1 MPRIHIKMSF
11 SINFSPGAWQDP
23 PLLQHPFIENIREA
37 AWKYRLQSAAHFNV
51 PIDVCQATHTSNP
64 DRFANID
71 GDFQLCVG
79 FYNFGTDPI
88 FAVCR
93 PKIAKRGRE
102 KGKVMKGAVQVWS
115 RNKFVPLVRFFEAEF
130 PPIAGPASDEI
141 MYQWWHANGQSFNW
155 TGLPTEVK
163 ERILM
168 FCMHQSPPLPIQKK
182 SRGRV
187 RHVKQGAP
195 EVVGQLGRWASL
207 LTVSHQVRAISL
219 RLCFSGSSD
228 LEFSNGLCI
237 VAESYFSF
245 KRTIRRLGEHRQL
258 TKANSL
264 PSDEKA
270 RELETLYKTFPKI
283 YPQLDRFATFSHG
296 IHKIYLQ
303 LSFIHALCFF
313 KVTAGSFAQHL
324 KPHDTSYEV
333 FERLPHLNE
342 VIFRLPDASG
352 YLEDDLRQRPVS
364 IFYGEPF
371 NCPRTLH
378 RLIYESAADVLAPY
392 DVVKFHGFMDE
403 DEQIRFL
410 KFRDAAKKEL
420 KITTEELGQ
429 LYKEDMGGVE
439 LEEAVVPGL
448 EKKEKGEEVREVIP
462 DDFWPPKCRC
472 EISCREVLH
481 PSSI

>member
-1 MPRIHIKMSF
+1 MPPFHIKMSI
-11 SINFSPGAWQDP
+11 SINFPPCAWQDP
-23 PLLQHPFIENIREA
+23 PSVHHPFLHQIREA
-37 AWKYRLQSAAHFNV
+37 ALKYRLQSAAHYNI
-51 PIDVCQATHTSNP
+51 PIDVCQATHASNP
-64 DRFANID
+64 DRLADISE
-71 GDFQLCVG
+71 DFMLYVG
-79 FYNFGTDPI
+79 FYNFGTNPV

-93 PKIAKRGRE
+93 PKIAKRRRD
-102 KGKVMKGAVQVWS
+102 KGKIIKGAAQVWI
-115 RNKFVPLVRFFEAEF
+115 RNKFVPVARFFDAEF
-130 PPIAGPASDEI
+130 PPIDGPVSDEI
-141 MYQWWHANGQSFNW
+141 MFQWWHANGHSFNW

-182 SRGRV
+182 HRGRV

-195 EVVGQLGRWASL
+195 EVVGQLGKWASL

-219 RLCFSGSSD
+219 RLCFAGSSD
-228 LEFSNGLCI
+228 LEFNNGLCI
-237 VAESYFSF
+237 VAESRFSF
-245 KRTIRRLGEHRQL
+245 ERSMRRLDKHRQL
-258 TKANSL
+258 TGTNSL
-264 PSDEKA
+264 PSDDKA
-270 RELETLYKTFPKI
+270 RALETLYKAFPKI
-283 YPQLDRFATFSHG
+283 YPHLDRFATFTHG
-296 IHKIYLQ
+296 IRKIYLE

-324 KPHDTSYEV
+324 RPHDLSYEV
-333 FERLPHLNE
+333 FEKLPHLNE
-342 VIFRLPDASG
+342 VIFKLPDASG
-352 YLEDDLRQRPVS
+352 YLEDNLRERPVS

-378 RLIYESAADVLAPY
+378 RLIYERAAEVLAPY

-429 LYKEDMGGVE
+429 LYKEDYGGVE
-439 LEEAVVPGL
+439 LEETVVPGL
-448 EKKEKGEEVREVIP
+448 EKKEMYEKVREVIM

-472 EISCREVLH
+472 EKSCREVLH
-481 PSSI
+481 PSSV